1 MPFFNEIFTKKELE
15 ELLENEVFQKMTGS
29 KENPL
34 NSPELLESENW
45 FCIHGK
51 FISKNM
57 TIIGRAWVAASLN
70 NRDITPVKIF
80 YMTGEFLEVKTGHS
94 WNVSTIQSFNYLLWN
109 EYKIIPVKVFS
120 KDYERITTILK
131 STYSKIKEEKNL
143 CEKEMIRYLLE
154 SGAEVK
160 ALFWNEI
167 PGFKPLN
174 KYEDEGK
181 K

>member
-1 MPFFNEIFTKKELE
+1 MPFLNEIFTKKELE
-15 ELLENEVFQKMTGS
+15 ELLENEVFQKMIGS

-34 NSPELLESENW
+34 NRPELLESENW

-109 EYKIIPVKVFS
+109 EYKIIPVMNS
-120 KDYERITTILK
+120 
-131 STYSKIKEEKNL
+131 SSGYSRSSFGNLNLSSFEFTRLFYCWIKTEISEK
-143 CEKEMIRYLLE
+143 LL
-154 SGAEVK
+154 
-160 ALFWNEI
+160 
-167 PGFKPLN
+167 GF
-174 KYEDEGK
+174 
-181 K
+181 